1 MILRI
6 AENQFLSSIT
16 FALIFHALSLLYP
29 HPIKNPDYAH
39 APAYLFSKELNKYGT
54 KTALYDNKGVRI
66 VIKILKISIFVI
78 SPSVSKSG
86 QLLTNSKLK
95 SRVQVQA
102 DPVFIKIGFSDQPA
116 GQKLLVIY

>member
-1 MILRI
+1 MG
-6 AENQFLSSIT
+6 
-16 FALIFHALSLLYP
+16 LYP

-39 APAYLFSKELNKYGT
+39 APAYLSSKELNKYGT

-95 SRVQVQA
+95 SKSRLTQ
-102 DPVFIKIGFSDQPA
+102 FSLKSDFLTSRPA
-116 GQKLLVIY
+116 KSC

>member
-1 MILRI
+1 MHQKNLKWDKVKKTKCFETL
-6 AENQFLSSIT
+6 AQSS
-16 FALIFHALSLLYP
+16 FANTSPLGLVGELL
-29 HPIKNPDYAH
+29 
-39 APAYLFSKELNKYGT
+39 ET
-54 KTALYDNKGVRI
+54 KT
-66 VIKILKISIFVI
+66 KII

>member
-1 MILRI
+1 MGLK
-6 AENQFLSSIT
+6 Q
-16 FALIFHALSLLYP
+16 LYMT
-29 HPIKNPDYAH
+29 I
-39 APAYLFSKELNKYGT
+39 
-54 KTALYDNKGVRI
+54 KGVRI

-102 DPVFIKIGFSDQPA
+102 NPVFIKIGFSDQPA

>member
-1 MILRI
+1 MGLK
-6 AENQFLSSIT
+6 Q
-16 FALIFHALSLLYP
+16 LYMT
-29 HPIKNPDYAH
+29 I
-39 APAYLFSKELNKYGT
+39 
-54 KTALYDNKGVRI
+54 KGVRI

-78 SPSVSKSG
+78 SPSVSKSR
-86 QLLTNSKLK
+86 QLLNKFSKLK

>member
-1 MILRI
+1 MGLK
-6 AENQFLSSIT
+6 Q
-16 FALIFHALSLLYP
+16 LYMT
-29 HPIKNPDYAH
+29 I
-39 APAYLFSKELNKYGT
+39 
-54 KTALYDNKGVRI
+54 KGVRI
-66 VIKILKISIFVI
+66 VIKILTISIFVI

>member
-1 MILRI
+1 MTI
-6 AENQFLSSIT
+6 
-16 FALIFHALSLLYP
+16 
-29 HPIKNPDYAH
+29 
-39 APAYLFSKELNKYGT
+39 
-54 KTALYDNKGVRI
+54 KGVRI

>member
-1 MILRI
+1 MTI
-6 AENQFLSSIT
+6 
-16 FALIFHALSLLYP
+16 
-29 HPIKNPDYAH
+29 
-39 APAYLFSKELNKYGT
+39 
-54 KTALYDNKGVRI
+54 KGVRI

-116 GQKLLVIY
+116 GQKLLVKY